1 MLNVKDATH
10 ISVVIKG
17 SKVEALR
24 EGHTHGIPLRFV
36 RSTSH
41 GEVVCIADM
50 EYRRAIAKWFNIS
63 GAGEMPVGTP
73 LFFSETYVAPSSN
86 KMHD

>member
-10 ISVVIKG
+10 ISVIVKG
-17 SKVEALR
+17 NKVEALR
-24 EGHTHGIPLRFV
+24 EGHSRGIPLRFV

-50 EYRRAIAKWFNIS
+50 EYRRAITKWFNS
-63 GAGEMPVGTP
+63 DGPADMPAGTP
-73 LFFSETYVAPSSN
+73 LFFSETYVAPSKSREI
-86 KMHD
+86 